1 MFASL
6 VRFSRTTYRGARG
19 SGPGRSGKTDARSSP
34 DSRPTAVEAA
44 HAGFTFKRAQRG
56 LYDGKIIQFGNNIP
70 KSRQKTR
77 RTWLPNVQHQRVFSE
92 LLDHNVKMKITTS
105 ALRSIKKAGG
115 LDSYLA
121 KTKDS
126 ILGEYGRDLRDMIA
140 RRLTQGQLPGLS
152 NVIERQRRE
161 EIEREQAALTAKP
174 ASAVRGKKAPVHVHA
189 NLVAE
194 TTPLAG
200 GQKRRSTSPTPST
213 TSPTP
218 QEAPR

>member
-19 SGPGRSGKTDARSSP
+19 SGPGRSGKTDVRSSP
-34 DSRPTAVEAA
+34 DSRPTAVESA

-92 LLDHNVKMKITTS
+92 LLDHHVKMKVTTS
-105 ALRSIKKAGG
+105 ALRSIEKAGG

-121 KTKDS
+121 KTKDA
-126 ILGEYGRDLRDMIA
+126 ILGEYGRGLRDMIA
-140 RRLTQGQLPGLS
+140 GRLAEGRLPGLAK
-152 NVIERQRRE
+152 VMDRQRRE
-161 EIEREQAALTAKP
+161 AQERATAAAAAALLVSKP
-174 ASAVRGKKAPVHVHA
+174 ASTKAKGAKAPVHVHA
-189 NLVAE
+189 NVVAQA
-194 TTPLAG
+194 TPDSSSG
-200 GQKRRSTSPTPST
+200 KTSTRAK
-213 TSPTP
+213 